1 MAALKSPNEIEFDM
15 PLENLGQVPPVSRG
29 MDHLTTTKGAEL
41 EILTRTSVA
50 IVRAIDAGSVFAA
63 RYRSRYIQ
71 ARIEQMER
79 LAISNDGKG
88 RDEIIRVIQ
97 AGGRLPDAY
106 YQAAGRTPM
115 QFDYPVDEE

>member
-1 MAALKSPNEIEFDM
+1 MALRSPNEIENDIA
-15 PLENLGQVPPVSRG
+15 PTDSGQEPPVSRG
-29 MDHLTTTKGAEL
+29 MGYLTTTDGAEL

-63 RYRSRYIQ
+63 RYRSKYIQ
-71 ARIEQMER
+71 SRIEQMER
-79 LAISNDGKG
+79 LAISNDGQG

-106 YQAAGRTPM
+106 YQASPGRTM
-115 QFDYPVDEE
+115 SQFDYPADEE

>member
-1 MAALKSPNEIEFDM
+1 MALKSPNEIEVDM
-15 PLENLGQVPPVSRG
+15 PLEDLGQEPPVSRG
-29 MDHLTTTKGAEL
+29 MGYLTKTGGAEL

-63 RYRSRYIQ
+63 RYRSKYIQ
-71 ARIEQMER
+71 SRIEQMER

-106 YQAAGRTPM
+106 YQTAGKMSAP
-115 QFDYPVDEE
+115 FDYPADEE

>member
-1 MAALKSPNEIEFDM
+1 MSLRNPFDIEDDEL
-15 PLENLGQVPPVSRG
+15 PPDGGQVPPVSRG
-29 MDHLTTTKGAEL
+29 MGYLTTTKGAEL

-63 RYRSRYIQ
+63 RYRSSYIQ
-71 ARIEQMER
+71 SRIEQMER
-79 LAISNDGKG
+79 LAISNDGQG

-106 YQAAGRTPM
+106 YEGGAAKQR
-115 QFDYPVDEE
+115 FDYPVDEER